1 MKINKNSTP
10 EELAAYARLYTQMI
24 RWSDEDKKFIGSLP
38 EICGDCCDG
47 ETRAEVASKL
57 DEIALDL
64 VTDKANGEDCGT
76 IPEPGILAVIA
87 KPAYAGEDAAQH
99 VASLRARFGLNQ
111 HKFAALLGVSRATV
125 ASWETGKRRPDGAS
139 ARLLQ
144 IAERTPEA
152 VLR

>member
-1 MKINKNSTP
+1 
-10 EELAAYARLYTQMI
+10 MI
-24 RWSDEDKKFIGSLP
+24 AVH
-38 EICGDCCDG
+38 
-47 ETRAEVASKL
+47 AEVARQL

-64 VTDKANGEDCGT
+64 VTDKVNGEDCGT
-76 IPEPGILAVIA
+76 RGFWRLLSSLLTLGKMRRV
-87 KPAYAGEDAAQH
+87 
-99 VASLRARFGLNQ
+99 VSLRARFGLNQ